1 MFKFINILLILFF
14 INIIPVRLNG
24 DVQSDLKSKNNELS
38 QIKQDINKKKSEKE
52 RLQKQEKQFKKEL
65 ERITS
70 AITKTEKQLKKI
82 DSEIIVSEKKL
93 AVASEQYT
101 SADHDKNLINNRIQ
115 EQYCRYTKKQL
126 TAYYGYPLEFKMREK
141 LIMDDCN
148 RYVDAKNRES
158 TAQKDVEKYNRAKK
172 ELMNLK
178 NKQQNLVS
186 KNKQLQK
193 EKNLL
198 LKTTEDKRIEAEQEI
213 KALNESAK
221 ALAKLI
227 EKLSDISKKVEIA
240 TSKKRQ
246 TSIRSASNTRKNN
259 LPWPVAGTVVLNY
272 GKNKH
277 PDLDTNI
284 ISNGI
289 KIKAQN
295 NAIIQSVESG
305 RVAFVGE
312 FRSYG
317 KMIIIDHKG
326 EFFSV
331 YAQLSVILVKEE
343 ETVSRGSQIAKT
355 GEGDASVLYFEIRQ
369 SNIPEDPRLWLK
381 EKQ

>member
-1 MFKFINILLILFF
+1 MFKFINILFIIFF
-14 INIIPVRLNG
+14 ITIISVSLNA
-24 DVQSDLKSKNNELS
+24 DAQSDLKSKNNELS

-65 ERITS
+65 TRITS
-70 AITKTEKQLKKI
+70 AITSTEKQLKKI
-82 DSEIIVSEKKL
+82 ETDIKISEKKL
-93 AVASEQYT
+93 DTASEQYT
-101 SADHDKNLINNRIQ
+101 SADHEKNLINTRIQ
-115 EQYCRYTKKQL
+115 QQYLGYTKKQL
-126 TAYYGYPLEFKMREK
+126 TSYYYYPLEFKMREK
-141 LIMDDCN
+141 LIQDDFN
-148 RYVDAKNRES
+148 RYSDAKNREN
-158 TAQKDVEKYNRAKK
+158 TAQKDVERYNKAKK

-193 EKNLL
+193 KKSLM
-198 LKTTEDKRIEAEQEI
+198 LKTTEEKRIEAEREI
-213 KALNESAK
+213 RALNESAK

-227 EKLSDISKKVEIA
+227 EKLAVVSKKVEKA
-240 TSKKRQ
+240 TSKKKQ
-246 TSIRSASNTRKNN
+246 TSIRSASNTRKHN
-259 LPWPVAGTVVLNY
+259 LPWPVKGKVILNY

-295 NAIIQSVESG
+295 NAIIQSVDSG
-305 RVAFVGE
+305 RIAFVGE

-317 KMIIIDHKG
+317 KMIIVDHKG

-331 YAQLSVILVKEE
+331 YSQLSVILVKEE
-343 ETVSRGSQIAKT
+343 ESVLRGTPIAKI
-355 GEGDASVLYFEIRQ
+355 GEDDSSVLYFEIRQ
-369 SNIPEDPRLWLK
+369 SNIPENPRLWLK
-381 EKQ
+381 EQ

>member
-1 MFKFINILLILFF
+1 
-14 INIIPVRLNG
+14 
-24 DVQSDLKSKNNELS
+24 
-38 QIKQDINKKKSEKE
+38 
-52 RLQKQEKQFKKEL
+52 
-65 ERITS
+65 
-70 AITKTEKQLKKI
+70 
-82 DSEIIVSEKKL
+82 
-93 AVASEQYT
+93 
-101 SADHDKNLINNRIQ
+101 
-115 EQYCRYTKKQL
+115 
-126 TAYYGYPLEFKMREK
+126 
-141 LIMDDCN
+141 
-148 RYVDAKNRES
+148 
-158 TAQKDVEKYNRAKK
+158 
-172 ELMNLK
+172 
-178 NKQQNLVS
+178 
-186 KNKQLQK
+186 
-193 EKNLL
+193 
-198 LKTTEDKRIEAEQEI
+198 
-213 KALNESAK
+213 
-221 ALAKLI
+221 LAKLI
-227 EKLSDISKKVEIA
+227 EKLSAVSKKVKIA
-240 TSKKRQ
+240 TSKKNQ

-259 LPWPVAGTVVLNY
+259 LPWPVSGTVVLNY

-343 ETVSRGSQIAKT
+343 DTVLRGSQIAKT
-355 GEGDASVLYFEIRQ
+355 GEGDSSVLYFEIRQ

-381 EKQ
+381 GKQ

>member
-1 MFKFINILLILFF
+1 MFKCINILFIIFF
-14 INIIPVRLNG
+14 ITIISIRLNA
-24 DVQSDLKSKNNELS
+24 DVQSDLKSKNTELS

-70 AITKTEKQLKKI
+70 AITNTEKQLKKI
-82 DSEIIVSEKKL
+82 ETEIKISEKKL
-93 AVASEQYT
+93 AMASEQYT
-101 SADHDKNLINNRIQ
+101 SADHEKNLINTRIQ
-115 EQYCRYTKKQL
+115 KQYLGYTKKQL
-126 TAYYGYPLEFKMREK
+126 TSYYYYPLEFKMREK
-141 LIMDDCN
+141 LIQDDFN
-148 RYVDAKNRES
+148 RYSDAKNRENM
-158 TAQKDVEKYNRAKK
+158 AQKDVERYNKAKK

-193 EKNLL
+193 KKSLL
-198 LKTTEDKRIEAEQEI
+198 LKTTEDKRIDAEREI
-213 KALNESAK
+213 QALNESAK

-227 EKLSDISKKVEIA
+227 EKLAVVSKKVEKA
-240 TSKKRQ
+240 TSKKKQ
-246 TSIRSASNTRKNN
+246 TSIRSASNTRKHN
-259 LPWPVAGTVVLNY
+259 LPWPVTGKIVLNY

-295 NAIIQSVESG
+295 NAIIQSVDSG
-305 RVAFVGE
+305 RIAFVGE

-343 ETVSRGSQIAKT
+343 ESVSRGTPIAKMS
-355 GEGDASVLYFEIRQ
+355 EGDSSVLYFEIRQ
-369 SNIPEDPRLWLK
+369 SNIPENPRLWLK
-381 EKQ
+381 EK

>member
-1 MFKFINILLILFF
+1 MFKFINILFIIFF
-14 INIIPVRLNG
+14 LSVSTISLNADVR
-24 DVQSDLKSKNNELS
+24 SDLKLKSTELT
-38 QIKQDINKKKSEKE
+38 QIRQDINKKKSEKE
-52 RLQKQEKQFKKEL
+52 RLKKKEKQFKKEL
-65 ERITS
+65 NRITG
-70 AITKTEKQLKKI
+70 AIANTKKKLKKI
-82 DSEIIVSEKKL
+82 DREIIIAQKKL
-93 AVASEQYT
+93 TVASEQYT
-101 SADHDKNLINNRIQ
+101 SADREKNSVNSRIQ
-115 EQYCRYTKKQL
+115 QQYLEYTKRKL
-126 TAYYGYPLEFKMREK
+126 ISYYSYPLEFRMREQ
-141 LIMDDCN
+141 LIQYDFN
-148 RYVDAKNRES
+148 KYSDAKNRENI
-158 TAQKDVEKYNRAKK
+158 AKKDVEKYNKAKK
-172 ELMNLK
+172 ELTNLK

-193 EKNLL
+193 EKNLM
-198 LKTTEDKRIEAEQEI
+198 LKTTEGKRIEAEKEI
-213 KALNESAK
+213 QSLSESAK

-227 EKLSDISKKVEIA
+227 EKLAAVSKKNEIA
-240 TSKKRQ
+240 TSKKKQ

-259 LPWPVAGTVVLNY
+259 LPWPVSGTVILNY

-289 KIKAQN
+289 KIKTQN

-326 EFFSV
+326 GFFGV

-343 ETVSRGSQIAKT
+343 ESVSKGTQIAKV
-355 GEGDASVLYFEIRQ
+355 GEGDLSVLYFEIRQ
-369 SNIPEDPRLWLK
+369 SNIPENPILWLK
-381 EKQ
+381 ER